1 MCVLFYLGKHLRFL
15 IFSFQNGGN
24 TTVPDKTSL
33 ELLCQGCSGDIRSA
47 INSLQFSSS
56 KGNYGR
62 YILTALYR
70 WLRSL
75 SCSWNEIKLDI
86 LTYNWCIPI
95 STYYFFIETVSYYM
109 CIHACTDPYEYVFIC
124 IYSSE
129 TRPDSSMWFAAFP
142 LKVRLTSWVKT

>member
-75 SCSWNEIKLDI
+75 SCSWNEIKLNI

-95 STYYFFIETVSYYM
+95 STYYFFIETVSYVYTCM
-109 CIHACTDPYEYVFIC
+109 HRPLWICLHMYLFIWDKTWFIYVVC
-124 IYSSE
+124 C
-129 TRPDSSMWFAAFP
+129 FP
-142 LKVRLTSWVKT
+142 FEG